1 MGDENSIAFM
11 KREKKK
17 KGISLKI
24 KPKPKKRKNNK
35 HAKITQFSKKNT
47 ITKVVCKVSC
57 RAK

>member
-1 MGDENSIAFM
+1 M